1 MRLPRQTLPCPLP
14 RPLPRGESAHV
25 ALPSAAGEVSLEL
38 RFHYFAHLNIVVL
51 QELGAAS
58 LLLAEAVP
66 VLMELYAGDTGDSC
80 PQAVTSF
87 RTDLAG
93 YVPWLWKGDRRPRPG
108 CRVERRA

>member
-1 MRLPRQTLPCPLP
+1 MTPPRFCFSRSPFKT
-14 RPLPRGESAHV
+14 ADK
-25 ALPSAAGEVSLEL
+25 VSLEL
-38 RFHYFAHLNIVVL
+38 RFHYFAHLDIVAL
-51 QELGAAS
+51 QELGATS

-93 YVPWLWKGDRRPRPG
+93 Y
-108 CRVERRA
+108 A